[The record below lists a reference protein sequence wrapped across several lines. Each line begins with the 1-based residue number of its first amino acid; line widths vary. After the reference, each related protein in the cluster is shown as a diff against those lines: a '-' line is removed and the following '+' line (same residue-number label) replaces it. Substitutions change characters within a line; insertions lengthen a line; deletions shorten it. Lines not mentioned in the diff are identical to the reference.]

1 MKWKH
6 GNISNRSV
14 LENQM
19 TKMIHIVWL
28 DAHKQ
33 DITSLY
39 LGMII
44 DDNLYK

>member
-6 GNISNRSV
+6 DNISNRSI
-14 LENQM
+14 LENQ
-19 TKMIHIVWL
+19 MIHIVWL
-28 DAHKQ
+28 DAHKK